1 MLDVFNY
8 EGKQINLYPQIWI
21 DWLTPHEIQ
30 FIRDNNNELEQNLNS
45 MFSDE
50 DVEVSNENE
59 MTNSKEELDMQVE
72 DFFGEEIENSF
83 GEEIEDPFGEEIE
96 DPFGEGVE
104 EFLIE
109 NNEIREEEEEF
120 LSEIENLIKESEG
133 VVESSKDTE
142 KKDVFLLQSIPVF
155 VGEEKIADLAL
166 DINTLK
172 LLNMFIKR
180 KWVLKMSESESIV
193 MDDEFLI
200 KNALKLC

>member
-45 MFSDE
+45 MFADE

-59 MTNSKEELDMQVE
+59 MPNSQEELGTELE
-72 DFFGEEIENSF
+72 DFF
-83 GEEIEDPFGEEIE
+83 GEEIEDPFGDEIG
-96 DPFGEGVE
+96 D
-104 EFLIE
+104 FLIE
-109 NNEIREEEEEF
+109 NNKIREEEEEF
-120 LSEIENLIKESEG
+120 LSEIENLIKESEE
-133 VVESSKDTE
+133 VVESPKDTE
-142 KKDVFLLQSIPVF
+142 EKDVFLLQSIPVF
-155 VGEEKIADLAL
+155 VGEEKIADLPL
-166 DINTLK
+166 DIYTLK
-172 LLNMFIKR
+172 LLNMFMKR
-180 KWVLKMSESESIV
+180 KWVLKMSESESVV

>member
-45 MFSDE
+45 MFADE

-59 MTNSKEELDMQVE
+59 MPNSQEELGTELE
-72 DFFGEEIENSF
+72 DFF

-96 DPFGEGVE
+96 DPFGDEIGD
-104 EFLIE
+104 FLIE

-120 LSEIENLIKESEG
+120 LSEIENLIKESEE
-133 VVESSKDTE
+133 VVESPKDTE
-142 KKDVFLLQSIPVF
+142 EKDVFLLQSIPVF
-155 VGEEKIADLAL
+155 VGEEKIADLPL
-166 DINTLK
+166 DIYTLK

-180 KWVLKMSESESIV
+180 KWVLKMSENESVV

>member
-45 MFSDE
+45 MFADE

-59 MTNSKEELDMQVE
+59 MPNSQEELGTELE
-72 DFFGEEIENSF
+72 DFF
-83 GEEIEDPFGEEIE
+83 GEEIEDPFGDEIE
-96 DPFGEGVE
+96 DPFGD
-104 EFLIE
+104 FLIE

-120 LSEIENLIKESEG
+120 LSEIENLIKESEE
-133 VVESSKDTE
+133 VVESPKDTE
-142 KKDVFLLQSIPVF
+142 EKDVFLLQSIPVF
-155 VGEEKIADLAL
+155 VGEEKIADLPL
-166 DINTLK
+166 DIYTLK
-172 LLNMFIKR
+172 LLNMFMKR
-180 KWVLKMSESESIV
+180 KWVLKMSESESVV